1 MHPHT
6 DYVCIYTACPIWI
19 YYILRRALVA
29 WSDKLSF
36 LLDICWWFILNYIF
50 IKIKDV
56 IFTADNTNDLHLKIV
71 PLLQEPPLVPS
82 YQVPIF
88 TCTGEDITKVS
99 WDFTI
104 EQVDQSQHREKVGL
118 HVDQP
123 DHSVK

>member
-1 MHPHT
+1 MHL
-6 DYVCIYTACPIWI
+6 C
-19 YYILRRALVA
+19 
-29 WSDKLSF
+29 
-36 LLDICWWFILNYIF
+36 F